1 MPRYRFN
8 VFGRILDLEPVSTG
22 WRCYAVGQDGKRAPV
37 QLAVPADLPA
47 SDLGQYLYDIYHEL
61 ATGSQGDVT
70 EISAPGMR
78 DAGDA
83 DSPSRNP

>member
-47 SDLGQYLYDIYHEL
+47 SELAQYLYDIYHEM
-61 ATGSQGDVT
+61 ATGSRGDVT
-70 EISAPGMR
+70 EIGVTG
-78 DAGDA
+78 AGDV
-83 DSPSRNP
+83 SRNAGTP

>member
-47 SDLGQYLYDIYHEL
+47 SDLAQYLYDIYHEL

-70 EISAPGMR
+70 EISAPRAKGV
-78 DAGDA
+78 
-83 DSPSRNP
+83 DSPPRNP

>member
-1 MPRYRFN
+1 MPRHRFN
-8 VFGRILDLEPVSTG
+8 VFGRILDLEPCPTG

-61 ATGSQGDVT
+61 AAGSRGDVV
-70 EISAPGMR
+70 EISAPGM
-78 DAGDA
+78 GDT
-83 DSPSRNP
+83 DRPSRKP

>member
-47 SDLGQYLYDIYHEL
+47 SELAQYLYDIYHEQ
-61 ATGSQGDVT
+61 AVMSDVDIF
-70 EISAPGMR
+70 EIR
-78 DAGDA
+78 
-83 DSPSRNP
+83 